1 MISRQDIDQLIK
13 RNEALKLERSTWLA
27 HWKDISAN
35 VLPANGRF
43 FLTDR
48 NKGWKR
54 NTQIYD
60 STGTRALRVM
70 AAGMMAGMTSPSR
83 PWFRLTLQDKDLMK
97 YNPVAIWLDDV
108 TEKISDILLKSNA
121 YRALHGMYEELGAFG
136 TNISFMADDFEKIIH
151 LHPLTIGEYA
161 IACNW
166 KGEIDTLY
174 REFDKQVGA
183 IVGEF
188 GYNNCSGV
196 VKNLYDRGT
205 LDAWITLIHA
215 IEPRTERDLTK
226 RDNLNM
232 PYRSVYLE
240 KGSHNGKVLRESG
253 FNSFP
258 CLSPRWSA
266 IGGDLYGTSPAMDA
280 LGDIKQL
287 QAQQYRKLQAI
298 DFQVMPPLQV
308 PLSMRSREIEI
319 FPGGISYYDDNSPSA
334 GVKPL
339 FEGRLD
345 LSALREDMA
354 LAQQRIKST
363 FYNDVFMMITDQDQ
377 RMTAT
382 EVTARNAEKMLM
394 LGPVVERLNNEMLS
408 PLIDTLFTRLSQAM
422 MLPTPPPELQGQ
434 ELHAEYISILAQ
446 AQQSMETNSIDR
458 FTSALGQIAQ
468 LKPEILDKLNPDGWA
483 DEYAENL
490 GISPEIIND
499 AGQVALIRQQRMQA
513 QQHAQQQ
520 QAMLMGSQVAKNLG
534 QTSTAD
540 DTAAGAIYNRMQG
553 KPQ

>member
-1 MISRQDIDQLIK
+1 MSADSVNQLTR
-13 RNEALKLERSTWLA
+13 RNEALKAERSTWLA

-35 VLPANGRF
+35 VLPVNGRF
-43 FLTDR
+43 FVSDR
-48 NKGWKR
+48 NRGWKR
-54 NTQIYD
+54 NNQIYD

-83 PWFRLTLQDKDLMK
+83 PWFRLTLQDKDLLK
-97 YNPVAIWLDDV
+97 YNPVAVWLDDV
-108 TEKISDILLKSNA
+108 SELIRDVLLKSNS

-136 TNISFMADDFEKIIH
+136 TTVSFIADDFDKVIH

-161 IACNW
+161 ISCNW

-174 REFDKQVGA
+174 REFDKQIGP
-183 IVGEF
+183 IVAEF
-188 GYNNCSGV
+188 GYNNCSTAI
-196 VKNLYDRGT
+196 KNLYDRGER
-205 LDAWITLIHA
+205 DAWVTLIHA
-215 IEPRTERDLTK
+215 IEPRTDRDTTK
-226 RDNLNM
+226 RDRYNM
-232 PYRSVYLE
+232 PFKSCYFE
-240 KGSHNGKVLRESG
+240 KGSNNGKYLRESG
-253 FNSFP
+253 FNRFP
-258 CLSPRWSA
+258 CLAPRWA
-266 IGGDLYGTSPAMDA
+266 TVGGDLYGTSPAMDA

-308 PLSMRSREIEI
+308 PVSMRNREIEI
-319 FPGGISYYDDNSPSA
+319 FPGGISYYDDTSPSA

-354 LAQQRIKST
+354 LCQQRIKST
-363 FYNDVFMMITDQDQ
+363 FFNDVFLMITDQDQ

-422 MLPTPPPELQGQ
+422 MLPPPPPELEGQ

-458 FTSALGQIAQ
+458 FTSALGQIAT
-468 LKPEILDKLNPDGWA
+468 LKPDILDKLNTDGWA

-534 QTSTAD
+534 QTATTD
-540 DTAAGAIYNRMQG
+540 DTAAGALMNRMKG
-553 KPQ
+553 K